1 MYRDDTCI
9 LTARKV
15 EFSWRS
21 SPFSSPSYH
30 AASLQQ
36 AWVRVKPGPGSQACR
51 VSGLKVQHRF
61 FQHRGSHGEG
71 DAGDCTNWK
80 WLYTEPETDT
90 TIHVYTYIYIYILT
104 TNLVSLLHDQQWP
117 VHILEHFGFRSCPN
131 VPWWI
136 ATHHPTRCN
145 RSMNQTRMEE
155 WSKSRQNTHMR
166 HHMQRTNKWQIR
178 CVCLIFSLGNKHQVS
193 SFCLGLDSVHKTQC
207 NTGSTVTTSIHK
219 WFFKKQLDLEMV
231 LSTTPWDAMD
241 HSAFFSPQKSG
252 KENDQRDANR
262 GDAKD
267 FKKRLVSA
275 SLGDR
280 VRAEQNRLVPSSP
293 EALPCTSEILPP
305 QHLWTPNFFTSPD
318 GEVGTGNLQKKGIMA
333 SFSLLWHALTINGIG
348 HQKVNQQHEKKRG
361 NARITDD
368 LSSGRWVSPHC
379 PQRCSA
385 WRQINQISRVPSSMK
400 FDKRFATFEVRC
412 NEVIHS
418 RRGNGEADGLWAKG
432 EEWRVVSKM
441 ACV

>member
-21 SPFSSPSYH
+21 SPFSSPSCH

-36 AWVRVKPGPGSQACR
+36 AWVRVKPGPGSPACW
-51 VSGLKVQHRF
+51 VSGLKVQHGF
-61 FQHRGSHGEG
+61 FNTRKPWWRW
-71 DAGDCTNWK
+71 CW
-80 WLYTEPETDT
+80 WLHQLKV
-90 TIHVYTYIYIYILT
+90 TIYYILNLKQTRLYMYIRTCYIYVYIYIY
-104 TNLVSLLHDQQWP
+104 
-117 VHILEHFGFRSCPN
+117 
-131 VPWWI
+131 
-136 ATHHPTRCN
+136 THHKSCFTASWWKGLTSN
-145 RSMNQTRMEE
+145 DQYIFWSISASEVVQTFHDELQLIILQGATGRWIKRE
-155 WSKSRQNTHMR
+155 WRNEARAGKNTHMR

-178 CVCLIFSLGNKHQVS
+178 CVCLNFSLGNKHQVS

-267 FKKRLVSA
+267 IKKRLVSKA

-318 GEVGTGNLQKKGIMA
+318 GEVGTGNLQKSELYGIMTYG
-333 SFSLLWHALTINGIG
+333 FFFIALTCF
-348 HQKVNQQHEKKRG
+348 HHK
-361 NARITDD
+361 A
-368 LSSGRWVSPHC
+368 
-379 PQRCSA
+379 
-385 WRQINQISRVPSSMK
+385 
-400 FDKRFATFEVRC
+400 
-412 NEVIHS
+412 
-418 RRGNGEADGLWAKG
+418 
-432 EEWRVVSKM
+432 
-441 ACV
+441 